1 MTRMGI
7 VLEFGEPFCRLGGST
22 VTVPGPKG
30 ATGMTVKEAL
40 AAAGLSVND
49 LDGTLDPDLSAFVT
63 VNGKALLPDDRFS
76 VRVRDGDVVSFQLML
91 SGG

>member
-1 MTRMGI
+1 MRRMGI

-22 VTVPGPKG
+22 VTVPGPKD

-40 AAAGLSVND
+40 AAVGISVND

-63 VNGKALLPDDRFS
+63 VNGRP
-76 VRVRDGDVVSFQLML
+76 SFRMTASQ
-91 SGG
+91 SGFETEMWCRSS